1 MKLIVTKLLKSCSVR
16 IIRKYKPEIVGVT
29 GSVGKT
35 TTKHAMKVV
44 LSGRFDVRVSEKSLN
59 TEIGVPLTII
69 GSESPGR
76 NIFGWL
82 AVFAKAFRLILIKDR
97 AYPKKVILE
106 MGADKKGD
114 IDYLCDIAQPTI
126 GVITTVSEVHLHQF
140 KNKEGVAREKQRLVE
155 RLPRDGWAL
164 LNADSPRVLEMKE
177 VTDAQVI
184 TYGFDD
190 GADVQAIDVSLR
202 YKEGGTFYD
211 RMNGIGFKVI
221 YDGSATP
228 VILPKTV
235 GFHHLYTALGAF
247 GIGAV
252 YGMNPLEIA
261 ERFLKLEPGPGRLRL
276 LKGKNNSVILD
287 DSYNASPI
295 AVTKALETLCD
306 LKDPKGNGHRRIAVL
321 GDMLELG
328 DVSEEAHAKIG
339 EQLAGLPIDM
349 LVAIGDEAAYIKKSA
364 EKFGLSN
371 ECTKHFSSAKEAAE
385 YLKDQIQEEDIILVK
400 GSRGM
405 KLEKLVEKIIDEP
418 HRSKELLVS

>member
-1 MKLIVTKLLKSCSVR
+1 MKLIVMKIVKSFSHR
-16 IIRKYKPEIVGVT
+16 IIRKYQPEIVGVT

-35 TTKHAMKVV
+35 TTKQAMNIV

-69 GSESPGR
+69 GSDNPGR

-82 AVFAKAFRLILIKDR
+82 AVFVKALALIVIKDSS
-97 AYPKKVILE
+97 YPKKIILE

-114 IDYLCDIAQPTI
+114 IDYLCDIAPPSI
-126 GVITTVSEVHLHQF
+126 GVITTVSEVHLHKF
-140 KNKEGVAREKQRLVE
+140 KNLEGVAREKQRLVE

-177 VTDAQVI
+177 VTDAQVV
-184 TYGFDD
+184 TYGFDSE
-190 GADVQAIDVSLR
+190 ATVQAIDVSMR
-202 YKEGGTFYD
+202 YKDGATFYD
-211 RMNGIGFKVI
+211 RMNGVGFKVI
-221 YDGSATP
+221 YKGSATP

-235 GFHHLYTALGAF
+235 GYHHLYSALAAF

-261 ERFLKLEPGPGRLRL
+261 ERFLKLEPGPGRLRV
-276 LKGKNNSVILD
+276 LKGLNNSVILD

-295 AVTKALETLCD
+295 AVDKALETLCD
-306 LKDPKGNGHRRIAVL
+306 LQDPKGNGHRRIAVL

-328 DVSEEAHAKIG
+328 ESSRAAHEKIG
-339 EQLAGLPIDM
+339 KQVASLPIDM
-349 LVAIGDEAAYIKKSA
+349 LVVIGPESEYTKKSA
-364 EKFGLSN
+364 EKCGLSS
-371 ECTKHFSSAKEAAE
+371 ECTVHFESVKEASE
-385 YLKDQIQEEDIILVK
+385 YLKKNIQKEDIILVK